1 MINIKIA
8 ENAGFCFGV
17 KNAVDSVYSAINK
30 AKETGKTVYTLGEI
44 IHNESVIEKFRSE
57 NVEVLDNLDDLDI
70 EKAKNAIVIIRAH
83 GVGKEVYNRLE
94 ELKCEYIDATCPF
107 VRRIQK
113 LVEKE
118 SKDKLI
124 IIVGDAE
131 HPEIKGIIGH
141 CQNRYHVISDTEE
154 VYKFEIDRSTP
165 LLTIVQTTFLLN
177 NFQDIV
183 AILDKKGYYSN
194 DVHNT
199 ICDATTKRQL
209 YTESLSKNCDKM
221 LVIGDTKSSNTRKL
235 YELAKIHCNDTW
247 LIQDSSGL
255 DSIILQSTDSIGITA
270 GASTPNNIIEE
281 VHAKCLNK
289 VLNKC

>member
-1 MINIKIA
+1 MPNIKIA
-8 ENAGFCFGV
+8 ESAGFCFGV
-17 KNAVDSVYSAINK
+17 KNAVGSVYKAIEK
-30 AKETGKTVYTLGEI
+30 AEQSGKKVYTYGEV
-44 IHNESVIEKFRSE
+44 IHNERVIKSFKDK
-57 NVEVLDNLDDLDI
+57 NVEVLDDIDSLDKD
-70 EKAKNAIVIIRAH
+70 EAKNSIVIIRAH
-83 GVGKEVYNRLE
+83 GVGKEIYKKLAA
-94 ELKCEYIDATCPF
+94 LDCEVIDATCPF
-107 VRRIQK
+107 VKRIQG
-113 LVEKE
+113 LAHKE
-118 SKDKLI
+118 SKNRLI
-124 IIVGDAE
+124 IVVGDPS

-141 CQNRYHVISDTEE
+141 IQGEFRTVSDVKEAE
-154 VYKFEIDRSTP
+154 KIDLPLGTA
-165 LLTIVQTTFLLN
+165 LLTIVQTTFLLK

-183 AILDKKGYYSN
+183 AIFAKKGYYNN

-199 ICDATTKRQL
+199 ICDATTKRQQQ
-209 YTESLSKNCDKM
+209 TSELSKICDKM

-247 LIQDSSGL
+247 LIQDSAGL

>member
-1 MINIKIA
+1 MASIKIA

-17 KNAVDSVYSAINK
+17 KNAVGSVYDAISK

-44 IHNESVIEKFRSE
+44 IHNDSVISKFKSE
-57 NVEVLDNLDDLDI
+57 NVIVIDDLSSLDAQ
-70 EKAKNAIVIIRAH
+70 KAKNAIVIIRAH
-83 GVGKEVYNRLE
+83 GVGKDIYKRLD
-94 ELKCEYIDATCPF
+94 ELNCEYIDATCPF
-107 VRRIQK
+107 VRRIQQ

-118 SKDKLI
+118 SKNRLI
-124 IIVGDAE
+124 VIVGDAK

-141 CQNRYHVISDTEE
+141 CQGKYQVILNAAEAE
-154 VYKFEIDRSTP
+154 KFEIDRGTA
-165 LLTIVQTTFLLN
+165 LLTIVQTTFLLK

-183 AILDKKGYYSN
+183 AILKKKGYYNN

-199 ICDATTKRQL
+199 ICDATTKRQHH
-209 YTESLSKNCDKM
+209 TRELSKNCDKM
-221 LVIGDTKSSNTRKL
+221 LVIGDTKSSNTKKL

>member
-1 MINIKIA
+1 MGSIRIA

-17 KNAVDSVYSAINK
+17 KNAVDSVYDAISK
-30 AKETGKTVYTLGEI
+30 AKVTGNKVYTLGEI
-44 IHNESVIEKFRSE
+44 IHNDSVIEKFKSE
-57 NVEVLDNLDDLDI
+57 NVEVLDDLTDLDI
-70 EKAKNAIVIIRAH
+70 KKAKNATVIIRAH
-83 GVGKEVYNRLE
+83 GVGKAVYKRLN
-94 ELKCEYIDATCPF
+94 ELNCKYIDATCPF
-107 VRRIQK
+107 VRRIQR
-113 LVEKE
+113 LVEEE
-118 SKDKLI
+118 SKNRFVI
-124 IIVGDAE
+124 IAGDAK

-141 CQNRYHVISDTEE
+141 CQNRYKVISNTDEAE
-154 VYKFEIDRSTP
+154 KFEINRDTS
-165 LLTIVQTTFLLN
+165 LLTIVQTTFLLK

-183 AILDKKGYYSN
+183 AILDKKGYYNN

-209 YTESLSKNCDKM
+209 HTKELSENCDKM

-281 VHAKCLNK
+281 VHTKCLNK